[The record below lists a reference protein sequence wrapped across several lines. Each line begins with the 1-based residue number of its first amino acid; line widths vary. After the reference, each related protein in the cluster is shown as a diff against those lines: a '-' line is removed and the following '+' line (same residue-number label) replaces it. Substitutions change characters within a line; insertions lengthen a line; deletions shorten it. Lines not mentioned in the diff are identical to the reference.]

1 MKAEFLEG
9 LQEEDEMAN
18 ENRKKGSG
26 VTTRDVVKT
35 LRETMVRNY
44 QNELAAM
51 SGGRVG
57 FKPKQV
63 KDMVAGFEDGF
74 RNAVHHLQ
82 GMGVILVV
90 DDAATANAL
99 AAEKKA

>member
-57 FKPKQV
+57 FKPKQ
-63 KDMVAGFEDGF
+63 
-74 RNAVHHLQ
+74 Q
-82 GMGVILVV
+82 GMGVILVA

>member
-1 MKAEFLEG
+1 MSDG
-9 LQEEDEMAN
+9 NVN
-18 ENRKKGSG
+18 EVKKGSG
-26 VTTRDVVKT
+26 VTTKDVMKR
-35 LRETMVRNY
+35 LRETMAEGYRK
-44 QNELAAM
+44 QLEAM

-74 RNAVHHLQ
+74 RNAVQHLQ

>member
-1 MKAEFLEG
+1 
-9 LQEEDEMAN
+9 MAVSAY
-18 ENRKKGSG
+18 KKELG
-26 VTTRDVVKT
+26 VV
-35 LRETMVRNY
+35 
-44 QNELAAM
+44 

-74 RNAVHHLQ
+74 RNAVQHLQ

-99 AAEKKA
+99 MAAEKKA